1 MMSSSE
7 ISRDI
12 VLINSSTD
20 KNYAVVANPS
30 RRYTFTSGANRQLT
44 TQVSARVE
52 PSTSLLDK
60 GFDLSCNNI
69 SASIANKNTVLEGSF
84 GNKNGEQVALNH
96 GERINY
102 RHPNDISSSHSSTN
116 EYYIASTTTYGINSS
131 STINYYTN
139 SIVNSD
145 TDKIIFDGTCTR
157 RERRTLISIS
167 GIYDETSGS
176 IAPCASSSLVVHN
189 NRICKDEDIGIISV
203 RGIIHQLTN
212 TNNDSIASKNDDN
225 NSTATTNANYN
236 GTRHELSSDDGEGIT
251 TSIDC
256 NCTTISI
263 TVGSNILHRQID
275 YIHPSYHTHNK
286 SVRCTVMHRLLS
298 IVNNNIYNTL
308 IGYDWTRDTIGIGRV
323 SGRHSTS
330 ILLYRASTLHSS
342 EMIYD
347 VNNMTASL
355 HNDGDIEDHTHQDGE
370 HRIMSMHIS
379 GFDLESD
386 SMTAKYNI
394 LSLEN
399 DDVYRH
405 GKVEDHENNTQCDD
419 DRFTFECK
427 NIRVVNGTYK
437 CTGNTTYNSLAIR
450 TGSWIVL
457 IMSYTHT
464 ALHQLESIEHKIVC
478 NRLDGRG
485 VTNVEHL
492 GNINIWGTHPISVD
506 RKGIYDLV
514 GIKQTHWKVTCLLS
528 L

>member
-1 MMSSSE
+1 MH
-7 ISRDI
+7 R
-12 VLINSSTD
+12 
-20 KNYAVVANPS
+20 
-30 RRYTFTSGANRQLT
+30 
-44 TQVSARVE
+44 
-52 PSTSLLDK
+52 
-60 GFDLSCNNI
+60 
-69 SASIANKNTVLEGSF
+69 
-84 GNKNGEQVALNH
+84 
-96 GERINY
+96 
-102 RHPNDISSSHSSTN
+102 
-116 EYYIASTTTYGINSS
+116 
-131 STINYYTN
+131 
-139 SIVNSD
+139 
-145 TDKIIFDGTCTR
+145 
-157 RERRTLISIS
+157 
-167 GIYDETSGS
+167 
-176 IAPCASSSLVVHN
+176 
-189 NRICKDEDIGIISV
+189 
-203 RGIIHQLTN
+203 LTN
-212 TNNDSIASKNDDN
+212 TMGQCTDETVGTNNDNGNTSTTITNCNNTGYAELLPEYGERVMPSFGCNYTSI
-225 NSTATTNANYN
+225 
-236 GTRHELSSDDGEGIT
+236 GIT
-251 TSIDC
+251 IGINTLSWH
-256 NCTTISI
+256 
-263 TVGSNILHRQID
+263 SN
-275 YIHPSYHTHNK
+275 YIHTSCCVNNK
-286 SVRCTVMHRLLS
+286 NATCDASRTLLN
-298 IVNNNIYNTL
+298 VYNNNICETL

-355 HNDGDIEDHTHQDGE
+355 HNDGNIEDHTHQDGE

-457 IMSYTHT
+457 ILSYMHT
-464 ALHQLESIEHKIVC
+464 TLHQLESNEHKIVC

-492 GNINIWGTHPISVD
+492 NI
-506 RKGIYDLV
+506 
-514 GIKQTHWKVTCLLS
+514 
-528 L
+528 